1 MTQRVSRIMLR
12 LTRIEESDYVPL
24 ADQPDSDALDLALQY
39 WDDIKDGMYLGA
51 PVSAMGGFGL
61 FLQGGRPVE
70 SLVRSLLVTMVTD
83 SETKVRQGAREP
95 WEHYAKPWNR
105 YSVDNRAQVWT
116 ASSILVLA
124 KEFDDPESRA
134 QYRALTPGMPSPYP
148 CPYLLGM
155 LRLDKIPVNEWGVNE
170 IVELLTERRSK
181 GRITVVSSR
190 LSIRELGARYGQEMQ
205 ELLQEEFIHKIRKS

>member
-1 MTQRVSRIMLR
+1 MNQGVSRIMLR

-24 ADQPDSDALDLALQY
+24 ADQPDSPALDLAMQY
-39 WDDIKDGMYLGA
+39 WDDIKGGMYLGA
-51 PVSAMGGFGL
+51 PVSALGGYGL
-61 FLQGGRPVE
+61 FLQGGKAVE
-70 SLVRSLLVTMVTD
+70 SLVRSLLVAMVTD

-95 WEHYAKPWNR
+95 WEHYAQPWNR

-116 ASSILVLA
+116 ASSIIVLA
-124 KEFDDPESRA
+124 KEFDDAESRA

-181 GRITVVSSR
+181 GRLTVISSR
-190 LSIRELGARYGQEMQ
+190 LSIRELGDRYGREMQ